1 MAYISHTL
9 SSLDTLASL
18 ADKYL
23 GSASLWV
30 QLASINALR
39 APFISDDAYDQLDPE
54 RARIPIPTDLPVGST
69 RLSFNYDDIISGKI
83 PRHVLAPGSVLYI
96 RKYLLNGD
104 TAHDTIKIKRFH
116 QFRDINA
123 FGEVFPKGTVEFDTA
138 LVDNPVN
145 DAISAGLIKRKVYF
159 NGIWSENGS
168 GPETTYY
175 NAGDLLMDIINV
187 PWMCVNAGAPGT
199 WTTISY
205 ERFGEISSSR
215 MRNSP
220 GPTAARYYV
229 KYTWVGNNSTETVL
243 HESVASPFASEYA
256 NSLPFAEIRNVQQ
269 RLSDQGTLIEYTYD
283 LYPQSMDGLDDING
297 LQTTLISASAVE
309 LPRLT
314 GKIGAGTARIRKL
327 NDTYVTVAVTNPD
340 VTALAA
346 NPPVAGYVRS
356 ITYSPSSYNAAST
369 LISSN
374 EFMVFHAPSV
384 WPDGVKGVAVYIGT
398 SSNSLKRLSTVLTSP
413 SESIE
418 ESDTGFVFVNDT
430 SPPAIGTAYKG
441 IGNSYVAGTEIS
453 FHDNPEFSVSRVL
466 KTGDI
471 ILVPNAKG
479 TNAALQRSLY
489 KDDPTDVW
497 GKDILLDKSGQI
509 SFAGGSGTDIKAVYG
524 RYNVVQALYNR
535 LQTPYKSLSTQPGFG
550 NLAANSVGSK
560 YSLSILNDVQTGI
573 TQTILEDPR
582 VFSVESI
589 QVSYDKNVAALLV
602 NNLTIKLSETGT
614 VIGVTPIQINI

>member
-1 MAYISHTL
+1 
-9 SSLDTLASL
+9 
-18 ADKYL
+18 
-23 GSASLWV
+23 
-30 QLASINALR
+30 
-39 APFISDDAYDQLDPE
+39 
-54 RARIPIPTDLPVGST
+54 
-69 RLSFNYDDIISGKI
+69 
-83 PRHVLAPGSVLYI
+83 
-96 RKYLLNGD
+96 
-104 TAHDTIKIKRFH
+104 
-116 QFRDINA
+116 
-123 FGEVFPKGTVEFDTA
+123 
-138 LVDNPVN
+138 
-145 DAISAGLIKRKVYF
+145 
-159 NGIWSENGS
+159 
-168 GPETTYY
+168 
-175 NAGDLLMDIINV
+175 
-187 PWMCVNAGAPGT
+187 
-199 WTTISY
+199 
-205 ERFGEISSSR
+205 
-215 MRNSP
+215 
-220 GPTAARYYV
+220 
-229 KYTWVGNNSTETVL
+229 
-243 HESVASPFASEYA
+243 
-256 NSLPFAEIRNVQQ
+256 
-269 RLSDQGTLIEYTYD
+269 
-283 LYPQSMDGLDDING
+283 
-297 LQTTLISASAVE
+297 
-309 LPRLT
+309 
-314 GKIGAGTARIRKL
+314 
-327 NDTYVTVAVTNPD
+327 
-340 VTALAA
+340 
-346 NPPVAGYVRS
+346 
-356 ITYSPSSYNAAST
+356 
-369 LISSN
+369 
-374 EFMVFHAPSV
+374 
-384 WPDGVKGVAVYIGT
+384 VYIGT

-430 SPPAIGTAYKG
+430 SPPTIGTAYKG

-497 GKDILLDKSGQI
+497 GKDIFLDKSGQI

-582 VFSVESI
+582 VFSVDSI

>member
-30 QLASINALR
+30 QIASINALR

-83 PRHVLAPGSVLYI
+83 PRHVLAPGAILYI

-104 TAHDTIKIKRFH
+104 TTHDTIKIKRFH

-123 FGEVFPKGTVEFDTA
+123 FGEVFPKGTVEFDTV

-269 RLSDQGTLIEYTYD
+269 RLSDQGALIEYTYD
-283 LYPQSMDGLDDING
+283 LYPQSVDGLDDING
-297 LQTTLISASAVE
+297 LQTTLVSASAVE

-340 VTALAA
+340 VATLAA

-369 LISSN
+369 LFSSN

-430 SPPAIGTAYKG
+430 SPPTIGTAYKG

-497 GKDILLDKSGQI
+497 GKDIFLDKSGQI

-582 VFSVESI
+582 VFSVDSI

>member
-83 PRHVLAPGSVLYI
+83 RHVLAPGSVLYI

-369 LISSN
+369 LFSSN

-453 FHDNPEFSVSRVL
+453 FHDN
-466 KTGDI
+466 
-471 ILVPNAKG
+471 PNAKG